1 MMIKYL
7 ETLIWTG
14 LSKID
19 YYFEGSYTQQVIL
32 AAWNLLSKL
41 WYFVAIGIILTSLIY
56 VLIPKHRIA
65 AFFQTKGNV
74 SILIAALLGII
85 SPLGTYVLIPL
96 IAGLLVVG
104 VPAPPLVAFL
114 VSSPLMNPNLFFIT
128 AGALGY
134 EIAIARV
141 ISALVLGVV
150 AGLATQLLISKKFI
164 SQHNL
169 VASYANGGSPI
180 ITNTQLPIT
189 KFKYCPF
196 LSRFLKELFK
206 LTKFVGKYS
215 LLSIVLAAIVAVF
228 VPSGFITKLLGRGQ
242 FLSILVATG
251 AGIPLYV
258 CGGGAIPVV
267 KVLHNLG
274 MSKGAILAFFIAGPA
289 TKLSILVTMKIAF
302 KKELFIIYLIVTV
315 IGALILGYLYNLW

>member
-1 MMIKYL
+1 MTTYFEKLLWI
-7 ETLIWTG
+7 I
-14 LSKID
+14 LSKFN

-41 WYFVAIGIILTSLIY
+41 WYFVAIGIVLTTLVY

-65 AFFQTKGNV
+65 SFFRTKGNV
-74 SILIAALLGII
+74 SILIAALLGIV
-85 SPLGTYVLIPL
+85 SPLGTYTLIPL

-114 VSSPLMNPNLFFIT
+114 VASPLMNPNLFFIT

-134 EIAIARV
+134 ELAIVRV
-141 ISALVLGVV
+141 IAALILGVV
-150 AGLATQLLISKKFI
+150 AGLFTQLLISRKFI
-164 SQHNL
+164 DQHNL
-169 VASYANGGSPI
+169 VASYPNGGDPI
-180 ITNTQLPIT
+180 ITNYRLPVT
-189 KFKYCPF
+189 KLKECHF
-196 LSRFLKELFK
+196 LPHFLKELFR
-206 LTKFVGKYS
+206 LTKFVGKYF

-228 VPSGFITKLLGRGQ
+228 VPPSFITKLLGKGQ
-242 FLSILVATG
+242 FLSILIATSV
-251 AGIPLYV
+251 GIPLYV

-267 KVLHNLG
+267 KVLYNLG

-289 TKLSILVTMKIAF
+289 TKLSTLIAMKAAF
-302 KKELFIIYLIVTV
+302 KKELFIIYLIVTL